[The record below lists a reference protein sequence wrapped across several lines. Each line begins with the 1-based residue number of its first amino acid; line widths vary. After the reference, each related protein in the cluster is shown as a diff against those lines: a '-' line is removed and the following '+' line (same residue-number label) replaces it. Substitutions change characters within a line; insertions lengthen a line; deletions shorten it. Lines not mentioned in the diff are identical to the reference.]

1 MIQAPEQL
9 ELRDYQEKCKQGTFD
24 LMRQGH
30 KRAILVAPTGA
41 GKRVIGI
48 HLSQL
53 SAEKGRRVLIATDRR
68 ILVDQMHR
76 DLAKYG
82 VEYGIVMDGY
92 NEIRDALVQVASIQT
107 IISRYKDGIEWFT
120 PNLILIDECHKNP
133 ETYAWLF
140 GIYQNAAGIGLTATP
155 VGGQGKTLIS
165 DKLYTAMYEGV
176 LNSELIRRGNLLP
189 TTVICPSAPD
199 IKGLKPGDNGE
210 FNQKK
215 LAGHVAD
222 CTAFGDLWKEWLPF
236 ADRQTILFAPQVA
249 YCQSLVK
256 EFEHRDIPAAIVY
269 QGTKQKQRDKIF
281 EAFAEKEI
289 RVLVSVDVLR
299 EGFDAPIAS
308 CAIDLQPNAQL
319 RTLWQKVGR
328 IKRAYPGQTDAVY
341 LDMAGNIWKHRLHP
355 DDDPDWQGVQGDLSI
370 QDVQAKKREASKEPA
385 PITCPQCKTVR
396 KGGKKCPACGH
407 ECETQNPVKWIR
419 MGNGKLR
426 EVPLEE
432 IKKAEKSEAQ
442 KIRDKWKSELIAGI
456 HGAKTLKQCAHS
468 FKRKNGHYPPKTL
481 PLMPPYGS
489 VQWDK
494 RVHDLYS
501 MQTICSTL

>member
-1 MIQAPEQL
+1 MSDYIEQL
-9 ELRDYQEKCKQGTFD
+9 ELRDYQVRCKNGTFD
-24 LMRQGH
+24 LMRAGH
-30 KRAILVAPTGA
+30 KRVILVAPTGA
-41 GKRVIGI
+41 GKRCIAI

-53 SAEKGRRVLIATDRR
+53 SEQAERRVLIATDRR

-82 VEYGIVMDGY
+82 VGYGIAMDGY
-92 NEIRDALVQVASIQT
+92 GEIRDALVQVASIQT
-107 IISRYKDGIEWFT
+107 IQARYKEGIEWFY
-120 PNLILIDECHKNP
+120 PNLILIDEAHKNP
-133 ETYAWLF
+133 EAYAWLF
-140 GIYQNAAGIGLTATP
+140 ALYPNAAVIGLTATP
-155 VGGQGKTLIS
+155 VGAQGKSLIA
-165 DKLYTAMYEGV
+165 DNLYTAMYEGV
-176 LNSELIRRGNLLP
+176 LNSELIKRGNLLP

-199 IKGLKPGDNGE
+199 IKGLRPGDNGE

-215 LAGHVAD
+215 LAKQVAD
-222 CTAFGDLWKEWLPF
+222 CTAFADLWKEWMPF

-249 YCQSLVK
+249 YCKSLVQ
-256 EFEHRDIPAAIVY
+256 EFLHRDIEAAIVY
-269 QGTKQKQRDKIF
+269 QGTKQKERDRIF
-281 EAFAEKEI
+281 QAFAEKEI

-319 RTLWQKVGR
+319 KTLWQKVGR
-328 IKRAYPGQTDAVY
+328 IKRAFPGQTDAVY

-370 QDVQAKKREASKEPA
+370 QDVQTKKRKESKEPA
-385 PITCPQCKTVR
+385 PITCPQCKTLR

-407 ECETQNPVKWIR
+407 ECETAEPVKWIR
-419 MGNGKLR
+419 MGDGKLK

-432 IKKAEKSEAQ
+432 IQKKEKSEAQ
-442 KIRDKWKSELIAGI
+442 KMRDKWKGELIAGI
-456 HGAKTLKQCAHS
+456 NGAKTLKQCAVS
-468 FKRKNGHYPPKTL
+468 FKRRNGVYPPKNL

-489 VQWDK
+489 IQWSK

-501 MQTICSTL
+501 MQEICRNL